1 MSIFDVFSLL
11 GGLALFLYGMNVMS
25 AKLEKLA
32 GSKLETIFEKLT
44 SNIFKSLLLGI
55 GVTAII
61 QSSSATTVMLVG
73 FVNSGIMTLSQV
85 IPIIMGSNIGTTV
98 TSWLLSMSGISG
110 DSFFIK
116 LLNPKAFSPILALIG
131 IVLTMVSK
139 KDKNKDIGGILLGFA
154 ILMTGMETMSG
165 SVEGLKEVPQF
176 TSMFTLFSNPI
187 LGVLVGAVLTAIIQ
201 SSSAS
206 VGILQALS
214 TTGSITFGSAVPIIM
229 GQNIGTCVTALLSS
243 IGANKSAK
251 RVAIV
256 HLYFNII
263 GTVIFMVGFYG
274 LNAIINFSFID
285 DQVSAFNIA
294 VVHTIFN
301 ITATLILLPF
311 NKVLEKLA
319 YLTIKDDQS
328 KEQNELLDE
337 RLLNTPT
344 VAVENCHSLT
354 ITMGEVSKKTISTAI
369 SSIGNYTSDAETFVS
384 ENETLTDD
392 YEDKIGTYLVKLSS
406 KNLSEN
412 DSKYISE
419 YLHIIG
425 DFERIADHATN
436 VMETSK
442 EMYEKNIKFSKT
454 ACKELNILYSAIN
467 EILSLSLDALQSND
481 TVKASNVEPLE
492 EAIDRII
499 LELKNRHIERLKQ
512 DACTIE
518 NGFIFC
524 DILTNLERVSDH
536 CSNIAVCIIQI
547 NNGDFETHRYINDI
561 KNSGE
566 EFEVKCKTYLDK
578 YALPTMA

>member
-131 IVLTMVSK
+131 IVLTMTSK

-301 ITATLILLPF
+301 VTATLILLPF
-311 NKVLEKLA
+311 NKLLEKLA

-354 ITMGEVSKKTISTAI
+354 VTMGEVSKKTISTAI

-425 DFERIADHATN
+425 DFERIADHANN

-442 EMYEKNIKFSKT
+442 EMYEKNVKFSKT
-454 ACKELNILYSAIN
+454 ACNELNILYSAIN

-518 NGFIFC
+518 NGFLFS

-578 YALPTMA
+578 YALPAMA

>member
-263 GTVIFMVGFYG
+263 GTVIFMIGFYG

-301 ITATLILLPF
+301 VTATLILLPF

>member
-229 GQNIGTCVTALLSS
+229 GQNIGTCVTALLSG

>member
-301 ITATLILLPF
+301 VTATLILLPF

-354 ITMGEVSKKTISTAI
+354 VTMGEVSKKTISTAI
-369 SSIGNYTSDAETFVS
+369 SSIGNYTPDAETFVS

-499 LELKNRHIERLKQ
+499 LELKNRHVERLKQ

>member
-131 IVLTMVSK
+131 IVLTMTSK

-229 GQNIGTCVTALLSS
+229 GQNIGTCVTALLSG

-294 VVHTIFN
+294 IVHTIFN
-301 ITATLILLPF
+301 VTATLILLPF

>member
-354 ITMGEVSKKTISTAI
+354 VTMGEVSKKTISTAI

>member
-229 GQNIGTCVTALLSS
+229 GQNIGTCVTALLSG

-294 VVHTIFN
+294 IVHTIFN
-301 ITATLILLPF
+301 VTATLILLPF
-311 NKVLEKLA
+311 SKVLEKLA

-392 YEDKIGTYLVKLSS
+392 YEDKIGTYLVRLSS

>member
-229 GQNIGTCVTALLSS
+229 GQNIGTCVTALISS

-263 GTVIFMVGFYG
+263 GTVIFMIGFYG

-301 ITATLILLPF
+301 VTATLILLPF

-354 ITMGEVSKKTISTAI
+354 VTMGEVSKKTISTAI
-369 SSIGNYTSDAETFVS
+369 SSIGNYTPDAETFVS

-499 LELKNRHIERLKQ
+499 LELKNRHVERLKQ

>member
-229 GQNIGTCVTALLSS
+229 GQNIGTCVTLLSG

-294 VVHTIFN
+294 IVHTIFN
-301 ITATLILLPF
+301 VTATLILLPF

>member
-229 GQNIGTCVTALLSS
+229 GQNIGTCVTALLSG

-294 VVHTIFN
+294 IVHTIFN
-301 ITATLILLPF
+301 VTATLILLPF